1 MLDFNLLQQLLI
13 TAVALGVVTCA
24 FVQKTKGMF
33 KSSKWIGLY
42 SFAVNMGLGVFFC
55 LAFTDVNLFNSLWVG
70 VFSFIGADTLYK
82 SLEGKLKS
90 YSEIINKQ
98 EEELEEIEVPR

>member
-1 MLDFNLLQQLLI
+1 MLNIELLQQLLI
-13 TAVALGVVTCA
+13 VAVALGVVTCA

-42 SFAVNMGLGVFFC
+42 SFIVNMGLGVLFC

-82 SLEGKLKS
+82 SLEGKLKP
-90 YSEIINKQ
+90 YSEMITKQ
-98 EEELEEIEVPR
+98 EELEEIVVKR